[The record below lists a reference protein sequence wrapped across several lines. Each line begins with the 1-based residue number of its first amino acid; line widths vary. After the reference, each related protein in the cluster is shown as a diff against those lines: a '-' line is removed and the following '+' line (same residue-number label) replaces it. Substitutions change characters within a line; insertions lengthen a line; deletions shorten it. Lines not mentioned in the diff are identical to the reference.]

1 MGIVQGVIHMAIDAQ
16 IMSRLDRIESQTS
29 ELLAQT
35 APRMPQ
41 LYAMTLGLLLC
52 STLDYVLKTRDVPY
66 VSETYEQIT
75 DYVGNES
82 ASLGVWISD
91 FMGHVDRST
100 PNVMAENAIRGLDQV
115 QTCRL
120 MVTLRARESTHDYSI
135 VNEYGY
141 LGAYQFGA
149 SALATVGL
157 VSTQAVQQ
165 AHQRVRQG
173 LNPEQGEFLRNS
185 GNWIGSSYQHFLNTP
200 SLQDA
205 AFISLA
211 NVNVGQGFKSR
222 ALIKT
227 NPNRIAGYIA
237 AAHLKGSGAANSWY
251 LRGKDS
257 RDGNGTRTS
266 DYAELGED
274 AINSRVEL
282 CGDKSLMNDLIDTFI
297 Q

>member
-1 MGIVQGVIHMAIDAQ
+1 MAIDAQ

-100 PNVMAENAIRGLDQV
+100 PSVMAENAIRGLDQV

-135 VNEYGY
+135 VNEHWY
-141 LGAYQFGA
+141 LGGYQFGA
-149 SALATVGL
+149 SALAVVGL
-157 VSTQAVQQ
+157 MDKQAVQQ
-165 AHQRVRQG
+165 AH
-173 LNPEQGEFLRNS
+173 
-185 GNWIGSSYQHFLNTP
+185 T
-200 SLQDA
+200 
-205 AFISLA
+205 
-211 NVNVGQGFKSR
+211 
-222 ALIKT
+222 LI
-227 NPNRIAGYIA
+227 
-237 AAHLKGSGAANSWY
+237 
-251 LRGKDS
+251 
-257 RDGNGTRTS
+257 
-266 DYAELGED
+266 
-274 AINSRVEL
+274 INYKP
-282 CGDKSLMNDLIDTFI
+282 C
-297 Q
+297 

>member
-1 MGIVQGVIHMAIDAQ
+1 MAIDAQ

-91 FMGHVDRST
+91 FMGHVDRTAPS
-100 PNVMAENAIRGLDQV
+100 VMAENAIRGLDQV

-120 MVTLRARESTHDYSI
+120 KMTLLKRESSSNYAHPG
-135 VNEYGY
+135 NWAGY
-141 LGAYQFGA
+141 IGGFQFGA
-149 SALATVGL
+149 SALDTVGL
-157 VSTQAVQQ
+157 IKSDALLN
-165 AHQRVRQG
+165 AHKKVRQG
-173 LNPEQGEFLRNS
+173 LNPEHITFLKQPQ
-185 GNWIGSSYQHFLNTP
+185 NWIGSSYQHFLNTP

-282 CGDKSLMNDLIDTFI
+282 CGDKSLVNDLIDTFI

>member
-1 MGIVQGVIHMAIDAQ
+1 MEGANTMSLDTQ
-16 IMSRLDRIESQTS
+16 IIGRLDRIEAHTQ

-35 APRMPQ
+35 LPRMPQ
-41 LYAMTLGLLLC
+41 LYACMLGLAVFSLI
-52 STLDYVLKTRDVPY
+52 DYTLKTRDIPY
-66 VSETYEQIT
+66 LSVTYEQIT

-82 ASLGVWISD
+82 ASAGVWISD
-91 FMGHVDRST
+91 FMGNVDRSA
-100 PNVMAENAIRGLDQV
+100 PPLMAENAIRGLDST

-120 MVTLRARESTHDYSI
+120 MVALRARESSHKYRI

-165 AHQRVRQG
+165 APKRVRQG
-173 LNPEQGEFLRNS
+173 LNPEHGEFLRNS
-185 GNWIGSSYQHFLNTP
+185 AHWTGSNYQHFLSTP
-200 SLQDA
+200 HLQDA

-211 NVNVGQGFKSR
+211 NTNVSAGFGAR
-222 ALIKT
+222 ALIKS
-227 NPNRIAGYIA
+227 NQGRIAGYVA

-257 RDGNGTRTS
+257 RDGNGTKTS
-266 DYAELGED
+266 DYAALGEA
-274 AINSRVEL
+274 AINQRTEL
-282 CGDKSLMNDLIDTFI
+282 CGDKSLISDLLDTFTR
-297 Q
+297 